1 MDNRLLEQIGII
13 SGISILIL
21 IIITIIIT
29 TYIIFAIQQTEKYK
43 AYNRLC
49 NLDEDAQ
56 RDYMDSYDK
65 VFNDQS
71 MISTLDD
78 YTNKRKPARFI
89 IKEDVVPSKYTADCY
104 SVLHDVCAL
113 GDVKKMYI
121 PKQLDSLKS
130 LQQNQDL
137 WEEEVSKKLKVRSG
151 GKLLEIGCGC
161 GRIAHHMSQLTQC
174 QVYGINIDETQ
185 LKDARQYASKYKT
198 NNQFLFKDLN
208 KPLPFQDNEFDA
220 IYEFGAFTSF
230 IKNYKKVFKE
240 LYRVLKPGGIF
251 YISDA
256 VLLDNFDRAN
266 PAHLELLVNAR
277 QVMAGGVFLH
287 YKYFEDFG
295 KQAGFTL
302 LESNGGEFPDLAH
315 DLPILKKT
323 HEHFNNIE
331 NLIYILSKCNAIPSH
346 LQALIKRVRKGGD
359 DLITM
364 EEEMLL
370 TTGWEFYFKKPQS

>member
-1 MDNRLLEQIGII
+1 MDSKVLEQIGII
-13 SGISILIL
+13 SGISILIIVL
-21 IIITIIIT
+21 ITSLLT
-29 TYIIFAIQQTEKYK
+29 VYIMHSIQQTEKYK

-49 NLDEDAQ
+49 NLEEDVQ
-56 RDYMDSYDK
+56 RDYMESYDK

-78 YTNKRKPARFI
+78 YTNKRKPARFV
-89 IKEDVVPSKYTADCY
+89 IKGKVVPSKYTADCY
-104 SVLHDVCAL
+104 SVLHDLCAL

-121 PKQLDSLKS
+121 PKEIDSLKT

-137 WEEEVSKKLKVRSG
+137 WEEEVSKTLNVRSG

-185 LKDARQYASKYKT
+185 LKDARQYAFKHKT

-230 IKNYKKVFKE
+230 IKNYKKVFNE
-240 LYRVLKPGGIF
+240 LFRVLKPGGIL

-256 VLLDNFDRAN
+256 VLLDNFDRSN

-295 KQAGFTL
+295 KKAGFSL
-302 LESNGGEFPDLAH
+302 LSSKGGEFPDVAH
-315 DLPILKKT
+315 DLPVLKKT

-331 NLIYILSKCNAIPSH
+331 NLIYILSKCNVIPSH
-346 LQALIKRVRKGGD
+346 FNALIKRLRKGGD

-364 EEEMLL
+364 EDDMLL
-370 TTGWEFYFKKPQS
+370 TTGWEYYFKKPES

>member
-89 IKEDVVPSKYTADCY
+89 IKEDVLPSKYTADCY

-113 GDVKKMYI
+113 GDVKKLYI

-130 LQQNQDL
+130 LQQNQEL

-185 LKDARQYASKYKT
+185 LKDARQYASKHKT

-346 LQALIKRVRKGGD
+346 LQALIKRVRKGAD

>member
-89 IKEDVVPSKYTADCY
+89 IKEDVLPSKYTADCY

-130 LQQNQDL
+130 LQQNQEL

-185 LKDARQYASKYKT
+185 LKDARQYASKHKT

-346 LQALIKRVRKGGD
+346 LQALIKRVRKGAD